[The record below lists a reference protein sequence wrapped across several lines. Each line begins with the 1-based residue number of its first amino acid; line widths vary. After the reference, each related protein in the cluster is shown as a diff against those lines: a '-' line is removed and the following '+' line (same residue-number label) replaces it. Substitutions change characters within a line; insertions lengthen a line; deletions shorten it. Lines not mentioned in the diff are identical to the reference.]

1 MKLKTT
7 FARLTLAATILSAA
21 SASATPVKAV
31 TDSELA
37 AAQANSKSATS
48 EIEKYEDRVA
58 DITKKQ
64 ADAANK
70 KADLEKEAKSLDNDT
85 KKLTESIKSRTDN
98 LKDQARSLQVNQ
110 PASSIV
116 NSLINSESLV
126 DAIQKVSAIVTVTDA
141 NKQMIKDQQ
150 NDLNALKAK
159 SKRLQENYSEYIKLE
174 ESLAQSSK
182 TATTAKA
189 ELEVAQLSYQ
199 ATIAKGE
206 TERASL
212 LAAKAQAETKVSAAK
227 AAETESENAQESVEK
242 ARETS
247 ESNVTKAL
255 NNQSEN
261 QSTASSTAPDYQ
273 APVVNNSSTSSN
285 SATSNNSS
293 TSTTPSTSQPSN
305 SQQSNTSSS
314 TSTGSVW
321 DYRSSFMTS
330 SSNYNGYAGGGCTDY
345 VWQYFA
351 QRGVIIPNVMPG
363 NGKDWAYQMP
373 RAPKLVPGVIASF
386 AAGSH
391 GSSSVYGHVA
401 VVESVNAD
409 GSFVVS
415 EGGVGIWGST
425 RTIPNS
431 QGVTF
436 VLP

>member
-7 FARLTLAATILSAA
+7 LAQITLAATILSVAV
-21 SASATPVKAV
+21 SVTPVKAV
-31 TDSELA
+31 TDAEMNEARLKS
-37 AAQANSKSATS
+37 QSATS
-48 EIEKYEDRVA
+48 EIEKYENRVA
-58 DITKKQ
+58 DLAKKQ
-64 ADAANK
+64 EDAANK
-70 KADLEKEAKSLDNDT
+70 KSELEKEAKNLDADS
-85 KKLTESIKSRTDN
+85 KKLTESIKSRNEN
-98 LKDQARSLQVNQ
+98 LRAQARSAQVNTTS
-110 PASSIV
+110 SSIV
-116 NSLINSESLV
+116 DILTDSESLV

-141 NKQMIKDQQ
+141 NARMLKDQQ
-150 NDLNALKAK
+150 NDMKQLEAKAK
-159 SKRLQENYSEYIKLE
+159 ALQENYRDYVKLE

-182 TATTAKA
+182 ASKTAKA

-212 LAAKAQAETKVSAAK
+212 LAAKAQAESKVQEAK
-227 AAETESENAQESVEK
+227 ADEVAATQTQESVNK
-242 ARETS
+242 ARQNST
-247 ESNVTKAL
+247 SNVEKVLST
-255 NNQSEN
+255 QS
-261 QSTASSTAPDYQ
+261 QPSSNVESPSYQ
-273 APVVNNSSTSSN
+273 APA
-285 SATSNNSS
+285 ATNPQAP
-293 TSTTPSTSQPSN
+293 TPNETPVDATPSQPSDSN
-305 SQQSNTSSS
+305 QNSNTSH
-314 TSTGSVW
+314 TSNGTVW
-321 DYRSSFMTS
+321 DYRNSFMTS

-386 AAGSH
+386 APGAY
-391 GSSSVYGHVA
+391 GSSPIYGHVA

-415 EGGVGIWGST
+415 EGGAGIWGST

>member
-7 FARLTLAATILSAA
+7 LAQITLAATILSVAV
-21 SASATPVKAV
+21 SVTPVKAV
-31 TDSELA
+31 TDAEMNEA
-37 AAQANSKSATS
+37 RSKSQSATS
-48 EIEKYEDRVA
+48 EIEKYENRVA
-58 DITKKQ
+58 DLAKTQ
-64 ADAANK
+64 EDAANK
-70 KADLEKEAKSLDNDT
+70 KSELEKEAKNLDADS
-85 KKLTESIKSRTDN
+85 KKLTESIKSRNDN
-98 LKDQARSLQVNQ
+98 LRAQARSAQVNTTS
-110 PASSIV
+110 SSIV
-116 NSLINSESLV
+116 DILTDSESLV

-141 NKQMIKDQQ
+141 NARMLKDQQ
-150 NDLNALKAK
+150 HDMKQLEAKAK
-159 SKRLQENYSEYIKLE
+159 ALQENYRDYVKLE

-182 TATTAKA
+182 ASKTAKA

-212 LAAKAQAETKVSAAK
+212 LAAKSQAESNVQKAK
-227 AAETESENAQESVEK
+227 ADEVAATQIQESVNK
-242 ARETS
+242 ARQNSTSNVEKVLSTQSQPSSNVESPTYQAPAATNPQAPTPNETPVDATPSQPS
-247 ESNVTKAL
+247 ESNQNS
-255 NNQSEN
+255 NNG
-261 QSTASSTAPDYQ
+261 P
-273 APVVNNSSTSSN
+273 
-285 SATSNNSS
+285 TSNG
-293 TSTTPSTSQPSN
+293 T
-305 SQQSNTSSS
+305 
-314 TSTGSVW
+314 VW
-321 DYRSSFMTS
+321 DYRNSFMTS

-351 QRGVIIPNVMPG
+351 QRGVSIPNVMPG

-386 AAGSH
+386 APGAY
-391 GSSSVYGHVA
+391 GSSPIYGHVA

-415 EGGVGIWGST
+415 EGGAGIWGST

>member
-7 FARLTLAATILSAA
+7 LAQITLAATVLSAA
-21 SASATPVKAV
+21 ASVTPVKAV
-31 TDSELA
+31 TDAEMNA
-37 AAQANSKSATS
+37 ARTKSQSATS
-48 EIEKYEDRVA
+48 EIEKYENRVA
-58 DITKKQ
+58 DLAKKQ
-64 ADAANK
+64 EDAANK
-70 KADLEKEAKSLDNDT
+70 KSELEKEAKTLDADS
-85 KKLTESIKSRTDN
+85 KKLTASIKSRNDN
-98 LKDQARSLQVNQ
+98 LKAQARSAQVNTTS
-110 PASSIV
+110 SSIV
-116 NSLINSESLV
+116 DTLINSESFV

-141 NKQMIKDQQ
+141 NKRMLKDQQ
-150 NDLNALKAK
+150 RDMQQLEAKAK
-159 SKRLQENYSEYIKLE
+159 ALQENYRDYVKLE

-182 TATTAKA
+182 ASKTAKA

-212 LAAKAQAETKVSAAK
+212 LAAKAQAESKARNAK
-227 AAETESENAQESVEK
+227 ADEVAATQTQESVNK
-242 ARETS
+242 ARQNST
-247 ESNVTKAL
+247 SNVEKAL
-255 NNQSEN
+255 NTQS
-261 QSTASSTAPDYQ
+261 QPSSNVESPTYQ
-273 APVVNNSSTSSN
+273 APAATDPQVQTPDETPVDST
-285 SATSNNSS
+285 
-293 TSTTPSTSQPSN
+293 PSQPSGSNQN
-305 SQQSNTSSS
+305 SNNGHTSNGT
-314 TSTGSVW
+314 VW
-321 DYRSSFMTS
+321 DYRDSFMTS

-351 QRGVIIPNVMPG
+351 QRGVSIPNVMPG

-386 AAGSH
+386 APGAH
-391 GSSSVYGHVA
+391 GSSPVYGHVA

-415 EGGVGIWGST
+415 EGGAGIWGST